1 MDFMLPAV
9 ACNALFYSI
18 TCFSTYISSTQN
30 IFKFIVEHKD
40 SDYAIFQHQ
49 LESTD
54 LTNKLNITSALIK
67 DIVNT
72 LCNYEL
78 TNKKDPFIC
87 KEIQGLELIEIEI
100 VNTMN
105 FDKISEPIKIAM
117 LSTLDVANKI
127 IVLIE
132 TIHKKIQV
140 HQLSYMKSFIKI
152 NIGTEIKNIMSLTQ
166 LFNMR
171 LDMLVNLLKIYNI
184 FQYNSVKMG

>member
-9 ACNALFYSI
+9 ACNTLFYSI

-72 LCNYEL
+72 HCCNEL

-87 KEIQGLELIEIEI
+87 KEIQESGLYIIEIEI

-105 FDKISEPIKIAM
+105 FDKIPEPIKIAM
-117 LSTLDVANKI
+117 LSTLDIANKI

-132 TIHKKIQV
+132 TIHKKIQI

-152 NIGTEIKNIMSLTQ
+152 NIGTEIKNIMTLTQ

-171 LDMLVNLLKIYNI
+171 LDMLINLLKIYHLNHL
-184 FQYNSVKMG
+184 